1 MEYQHYGSRGATT
14 TDKKEVDE
22 SCTVGTV
29 LVSERRKPVVTNN
42 EGCATATL
50 TTFPS
55 TSPGTTAVP
64 RSPLLVNT
72 VGSNQTEAVAAPA
85 TPATPVEPS
94 SLEHTVVDTSPS
106 DTLSAT
112 GRCESTR
119 VAPATPATQITNLL
133 SEVGTTP
140 PRSAVMDMVTPAV
153 LTATPATLAATPTVE
168 IAVAAPATPE
178 TLAATIQN
186 HCAIAETTVADTVTT
201 ATAMPATLSPAT
213 QPASLTNIIAQL
225 QATGNL
231 DMRQRENL
239 AAAEEES
246 LEENNQME
254 EGEETRSL
262 LEHPEEWELIPTDQW
277 DEPKLEFDEPSED
290 NVPRPEP
297 VELDQDDRSENG
309 QTSEWENEPLAT
321 TSATSSVPG
330 PGTSAPEE
338 PSDDEDEQFVD
349 ALTLPPQE
357 QCTVPLPIKEE
368 PSNDDQNL
376 SSNDVT
382 EEVSPTIQEHQ
393 QLEQAAGME
402 GDPPFDEAVQQIFDT
417 FQEETEANA
426 TIPEDTVTT
435 PEPCNAPQN
444 TLAGIVNCI
453 RYAGRADMHMTRAAN
468 SHAAVVAMMR
478 LARWI
483 PQYQRIAQERDV
495 LLEQREQWRTERDE
509 ILREQAADRREI
521 QELRR
526 TLGLETTEPL
536 AARIVVSLPATN
548 VNPPMTPSTS
558 SQSQPSERGPGDA
571 GGTVIARRS
580 PVAST
585 SRARS
590 TTPSPVPRRSPTRP
604 ISPFRE
610 LPLQQRRGSRIPLP
624 PSSQSDSGEERPL
637 LPTPVREPQ
646 VAIEVGTHSPR
657 SIPKIV
663 LKRYQPSQAKQH
675 KKKRART
682 RIEERGR
689 KDWERNEKTRGKTE
703 RLRKEEGSGI
713 TLTTGIGSLAHHSAG
728 RGLPPVG
735 FEGATK
741 RGGERI

>member
-1 MEYQHYGSRGATT
+1 MEYQHYGSHGATT
-14 TDKKEVDE
+14 TEKKEVDE

-64 RSPLLVNT
+64 RSPLLVDT
-72 VGSNQTEAVAAPA
+72 VGSNQIEAVAAPA
-85 TPATPVEPS
+85 TPATPVEPV
-94 SLEHTVVDTSPS
+94 SLEHAVVDTSPS

-112 GRCESTR
+112 GRCKSTR

-140 PRSAVMDMVTPAV
+140 PRSAVVDMVTPAV

-178 TLAATIQN
+178 TLTATIQN
-186 HCAIAETTVADTVTT
+186 HCAIAETTVADTVTPILPTVTT

-246 LEENNQME
+246 SEENDQME

-277 DEPKLEFDEPSED
+277 DEPKPEFDEPSED

-309 QTSEWENEPLAT
+309 QTSEWESEPLAT

-357 QCTVPLPIKEE
+357 QYTVPLPIKEE
-368 PSNDDQNL
+368 PSNDDQIL
-376 SSNDVT
+376 SSNDAT
-382 EEVSPTIQEHQ
+382 EEVSPTIQEHQVTASPYKLRQREPVDYPTMSQQ

-509 ILREQAADRREI
+509 ILREQATDRREI

-675 KKKRART
+675 KKKRASQAR
-682 RIEERGR
+682 
-689 KDWERNEKTRGKTE
+689 DF
-703 RLRKEEGSGI
+703 S
-713 TLTTGIGSLAHHSAG
+713 
-728 RGLPPVG
+728 
-735 FEGATK
+735 F
-741 RGGERI
+741 

>member
-14 TDKKEVDE
+14 TEKKEVDE

-55 TSPGTTAVP
+55 TSPGTTVVP

-85 TPATPVEPS
+85 TPATPVEPV
-94 SLEHTVVDTSPS
+94 SLEHAVVNASPS
-106 DTLSAT
+106 DTLSAS
-112 GRCESTR
+112 GRFESTR

-133 SEVGTTP
+133 TDVGTTP
-140 PRSAVMDMVTPAV
+140 PRSAVVDMVTPAV
-153 LTATPATLAATPTVE
+153 LTATPATLAATPKVE

-178 TLAATIQN
+178 TLTATIQN
-186 HCAIAETTVADTVTT
+186 HCAIAKTTVADTVTPILPTVTT

-213 QPASLTNIIAQL
+213 QHESRTNIIAQL

-231 DMRQRENL
+231 DMRQQENL
-239 AAAEEES
+239 AAAEEET
-246 LEENNQME
+246 LEENDQVE

-277 DEPKLEFDEPSED
+277 DEPKPEFDEPSD
-290 NVPRPEP
+290 DDVPRPEP
-297 VELDQDDRSENG
+297 VELDEDDRSENG
-309 QTSEWENEPLAT
+309 QTPEWESELQAT

-357 QCTVPLPIKEE
+357 QYTVPLPIKEE
-368 PSNDDQNL
+368 PSNDDQIL

-382 EEVSPTIQEHQ
+382 EEVPPTIQEHQVTASPYKLRQRGPVDYRKLHMGAVTQATTNLLTNRDENFTDENEGIVPVVGIVEMSQQ

-468 SHAAVVAMMR
+468 SHAAVVAMLR

-509 ILREQAADRREI
+509 ILRERATAWREI

-526 TLGLETTEPL
+526 TLGLETAEPL

-558 SQSQPSERGPGDA
+558 SQSQPSERGPGEA
-571 GGTVIARRS
+571 GGTVIAHRS

-585 SRARS
+585 SRASNAEEAAFRYHHRLKVTVGRNAHCCRRRYESHRS
-590 TTPSPVPRRSPTRP
+590 QLRSEPTHP
-604 ISPFRE
+604 DPF
-610 LPLQQRRGSRIPLP
+610 
-624 PSSQSDSGEERPL
+624 
-637 LPTPVREPQ
+637 
-646 VAIEVGTHSPR
+646 PR
-657 SIPKIV
+657 S
-663 LKRYQPSQAKQH
+663 
-675 KKKRART
+675 
-682 RIEERGR
+682 
-689 KDWERNEKTRGKTE
+689 
-703 RLRKEEGSGI
+703 
-713 TLTTGIGSLAHHSAG
+713 
-728 RGLPPVG
+728 
-735 FEGATK
+735 F
-741 RGGERI
+741 

>member
-14 TDKKEVDE
+14 TEKKEVDE

-55 TSPGTTAVP
+55 TSPGTTVVP

-140 PRSAVMDMVTPAV
+140 PRSAVVDMVTSAV

-168 IAVAAPATPE
+168 VDVAAPATPE

-186 HCAIAETTVADTVTT
+186 HCAIAETTVADTVTPILPTVTT

-231 DMRQRENL
+231 EMRQRENL

-246 LEENNQME
+246 LEENDQME
-254 EGEETRSL
+254 EAKKHAPSWNIRRS
-262 LEHPEEWELIPTDQW
+262 IPDDAFVDTN
-277 DEPKLEFDEPSED
+277 EPIAQPSED

-297 VELDQDDRSENG
+297 VELDQDDLSENG
-309 QTSEWENEPLAT
+309 QTSEWESEPLAT
-321 TSATSSVPG
+321 TSATSSIPG

-393 QLEQAAGME
+393 VTASPYKLRQREPVDYRKLHMGAVTQATTNLLTNRNE
-402 GDPPFDEAVQQIFDT
+402 NFTDEN
-417 FQEETEANA
+417 E
-426 TIPEDTVTT
+426 
-435 PEPCNAPQN
+435 
-444 TLAGIVNCI
+444 GIVP
-453 RYAGRADMHMTRAAN
+453 
-468 SHAAVVAMMR
+468 VV
-478 LARWI
+478 
-483 PQYQRIAQERDV
+483 
-495 LLEQREQWRTERDE
+495 
-509 ILREQAADRREI
+509 
-521 QELRR
+521 
-526 TLGLETTEPL
+526 G
-536 AARIVVSLPATN
+536 IVESTN
-548 VNPPMTPSTS
+548 L
-558 SQSQPSERGPGDA
+558 
-571 GGTVIARRS
+571 I
-580 PVAST
+580 
-585 SRARS
+585 
-590 TTPSPVPRRSPTRP
+590 
-604 ISPFRE
+604 
-610 LPLQQRRGSRIPLP
+610 
-624 PSSQSDSGEERPL
+624 
-637 LPTPVREPQ
+637 
-646 VAIEVGTHSPR
+646 
-657 SIPKIV
+657 
-663 LKRYQPSQAKQH
+663 
-675 KKKRART
+675 RT
-682 RIEERGR
+682 RRV
-689 KDWERNEKTRGKTE
+689 DQFN
-703 RLRKEEGSGI
+703 
-713 TLTTGIGSLAHHSAG
+713 
-728 RGLPPVG
+728 
-735 FEGATK
+735 
-741 RGGERI
+741 

>member
-14 TDKKEVDE
+14 TEKKEVDE

-55 TSPGTTAVP
+55 TSPGTTVVP

-94 SLEHTVVDTSPS
+94 SLEHTVVNTSSS
-106 DTLSAT
+106 DTLSAS
-112 GRCESTR
+112 GRFESTR
-119 VAPATPATQITNLL
+119 AAQATHATQITNLL
-133 SEVGTTP
+133 SDVGTTP
-140 PRSAVMDMVTPAV
+140 PRSAVVDMVTPAV

-178 TLAATIQN
+178 TLTATIQN
-186 HCAIAETTVADTVTT
+186 HCAIAETPVADTVTPILPTVTT

-213 QPASLTNIIAQL
+213 QHESLTNIIAQL

-231 DMRQRENL
+231 DMRQQENL

-246 LEENNQME
+246 LEENDQME

-277 DEPKLEFDEPSED
+277 DEPKPEFDED

-309 QTSEWENEPLAT
+309 QTSEWESEPLAT

-357 QCTVPLPIKEE
+357 QYTVPLPIKEE

-376 SSNDVT
+376 SSNDAT

-393 QLEQAAGME
+393 VTASPYKLRQREPVDYRKLHMGAVTQATTNLLTNRNE
-402 GDPPFDEAVQQIFDT
+402 NFTDEN
-417 FQEETEANA
+417 E
-426 TIPEDTVTT
+426 
-435 PEPCNAPQN
+435 
-444 TLAGIVNCI
+444 GIVPVVGI
-453 RYAGRADMHMTRAAN
+453 VESTN
-468 SHAAVVAMMR
+468 S
-478 LARWI
+478 I
-483 PQYQRIAQERDV
+483 
-495 LLEQREQWRTERDE
+495 
-509 ILREQAADRREI
+509 
-521 QELRR
+521 
-526 TLGLETTEPL
+526 
-536 AARIVVSLPATN
+536 
-548 VNPPMTPSTS
+548 
-558 SQSQPSERGPGDA
+558 
-571 GGTVIARRS
+571 
-580 PVAST
+580 
-585 SRARS
+585 
-590 TTPSPVPRRSPTRP
+590 
-604 ISPFRE
+604 
-610 LPLQQRRGSRIPLP
+610 
-624 PSSQSDSGEERPL
+624 
-637 LPTPVREPQ
+637 
-646 VAIEVGTHSPR
+646 
-657 SIPKIV
+657 
-663 LKRYQPSQAKQH
+663 
-675 KKKRART
+675 RT
-682 RIEERGR
+682 RRV
-689 KDWERNEKTRGKTE
+689 DQFN
-703 RLRKEEGSGI
+703 
-713 TLTTGIGSLAHHSAG
+713 
-728 RGLPPVG
+728 
-735 FEGATK
+735 
-741 RGGERI
+741 

>member
-85 TPATPVEPS
+85 TPANPVEPS

-140 PRSAVMDMVTPAV
+140 PRSAVVDMVTSAV

-168 IAVAAPATPE
+168 VAVAAPATPE
-178 TLAATIQN
+178 TLTTTIQN
-186 HCAIAETTVADTVTT
+186 HCAIAETTVADTVTPILPTVTT
-201 ATAMPATLSPAT
+201 ATAMPATLSSAT

-225 QATGNL
+225 QATGNM

-246 LEENNQME
+246 LEENDQME

-277 DEPKLEFDEPSED
+277 DEPKLGFDEPSED

-309 QTSEWENEPLAT
+309 QTSEWESEPLAT

-357 QCTVPLPIKEE
+357 QYTVPLPIKEE

-393 QLEQAAGME
+393 VTASPYKLRQREPVDYRKLHMGAVTQATTNLLTNRNE
-402 GDPPFDEAVQQIFDT
+402 NFTDEN
-417 FQEETEANA
+417 E
-426 TIPEDTVTT
+426 
-435 PEPCNAPQN
+435 
-444 TLAGIVNCI
+444 GIVP
-453 RYAGRADMHMTRAAN
+453 
-468 SHAAVVAMMR
+468 VV
-478 LARWI
+478 
-483 PQYQRIAQERDV
+483 
-495 LLEQREQWRTERDE
+495 
-509 ILREQAADRREI
+509 
-521 QELRR
+521 
-526 TLGLETTEPL
+526 G
-536 AARIVVSLPATN
+536 IVESTN
-548 VNPPMTPSTS
+548 L
-558 SQSQPSERGPGDA
+558 
-571 GGTVIARRS
+571 I
-580 PVAST
+580 
-585 SRARS
+585 
-590 TTPSPVPRRSPTRP
+590 
-604 ISPFRE
+604 
-610 LPLQQRRGSRIPLP
+610 
-624 PSSQSDSGEERPL
+624 
-637 LPTPVREPQ
+637 
-646 VAIEVGTHSPR
+646 
-657 SIPKIV
+657 
-663 LKRYQPSQAKQH
+663 
-675 KKKRART
+675 RT
-682 RIEERGR
+682 RRV
-689 KDWERNEKTRGKTE
+689 DQFN
-703 RLRKEEGSGI
+703 
-713 TLTTGIGSLAHHSAG
+713 
-728 RGLPPVG
+728 
-735 FEGATK
+735 
-741 RGGERI
+741 

>member
-119 VAPATPATQITNLL
+119 AAQATPATQITNLL

-140 PRSAVMDMVTPAV
+140 PRSAVVDMVTPAV

-168 IAVAAPATPE
+168 VDVAAPATPE
-178 TLAATIQN
+178 TLTATIQN
-186 HCAIAETTVADTVTT
+186 HCAIAETTVADTVTPILPTVTT

-246 LEENNQME
+246 LEENDQME

-277 DEPKLEFDEPSED
+277 DEPKPEFDE
-290 NVPRPEP
+290 
-297 VELDQDDRSENG
+297 
-309 QTSEWENEPLAT
+309 WESEPLAT

-357 QCTVPLPIKEE
+357 QYTVPLPIKEE

-509 ILREQAADRREI
+509 ILREQATDRREI

-571 GGTVIARRS
+571 GGTVIARHGR
-580 PVAST
+580 T
-585 SRARS
+585 NSRIHLFDPLTLPDCPHWPEDAETMAHIILECPQYEADRNDLLS
-590 TTPSPVPRRSPTRP
+590 SIPRDVT
-604 ISPFRE
+604 SPFN
-610 LPLQQRRGSRIPLP
+610 L
-624 PSSQSDSGEERPL
+624 DSLIAEEKL
-637 LPTPVREPQ
+637 EVNECIDDYLDK
-646 VAIEVGTHSPR
+646 IER
-657 SIPKIV
+657 S
-663 LKRYQPSQAKQH
+663 L
-675 KKKRART
+675 
-682 RIEERGR
+682 
-689 KDWERNEKTRGKTE
+689 
-703 RLRKEEGSGI
+703 
-713 TLTTGIGSLAHHSAG
+713 
-728 RGLPPVG
+728 
-735 FEGATK
+735 
-741 RGGERI
+741 